1 MTPLLVLTAVEVEAR
16 RLAHHLR
23 LAPVAGATWPHYRS
37 GAIELMCVGLRA
49 DLLTTRATAA
59 RLTAPALVVSA
70 GACGAL
76 DPRLGRGD
84 LVVPRIVIRPGGVR
98 HEIDAVP
105 ALAGRGALL
114 TVAEVAQT
122 AAVKTRLWMD
132 TGAVAVDMESAP
144 IVEWA
149 RAGGR
154 RVAVVRAVSDTAQ
167 QAIPADVA
175 ALVEPGGRVRPG
187 RALRTALAR
196 PRALIDALALG
207 RGADA
212 ALRSVAAALGTLARM
227 SRGSDRP
234 SE

>member
-1 MTPLLVLTAVEVEAR
+1 MPVLVLTAVEVEAH

-23 LAPVAGATWPHYRS
+23 LAPAAGATWPHYRS
-37 GAIELMCVGLRA
+37 GAIEVMCVGLRA
-49 DLLTTRATAA
+49 DLLATRAADA
-59 RLTAPALVVSA
+59 CLAAPALVVSA

-76 DPRLGRGD
+76 DPGLRRGD
-84 LVVPRIVIRPGGVR
+84 LVIPRVVIGSTGVR
-98 HEIDAVP
+98 HEVDTIP
-105 ALAGRGALL
+105 ALHGRGALL

-122 AAVKTRLWMD
+122 AAIKTRLWME

-149 RAGGR
+149 RGAGR

-175 ALVEPGGRVRPG
+175 ALVDAGGRVRPG
-187 RALRTALAR
+187 QALRTALAR
-196 PRALIDALALG
+196 PRAIADALALG

-212 ALRSVAAALGTLARM
+212 ALRTVAAALGKIVHD
-227 SRGSDRP
+227 SRDSDRP
-234 SE
+234 EE